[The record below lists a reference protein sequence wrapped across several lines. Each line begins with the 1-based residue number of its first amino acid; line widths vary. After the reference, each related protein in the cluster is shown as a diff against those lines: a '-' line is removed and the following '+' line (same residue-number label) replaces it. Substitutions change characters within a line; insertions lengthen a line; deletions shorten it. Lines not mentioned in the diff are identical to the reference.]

1 VPGRDQRATPS
12 DVNVIPASVPDISR
26 ALSEARARERVT
38 PTAAAHRAGITEPD
52 VDALESGDARRMDDR
67 VATLRQLRT
76 YANSLGLP
84 GDEFVL
90 ALVTSWPSEPI
101 EPSGRGDTGVVP
113 VVTMSSAPALRHT
126 SVGGQAPLGSDA
138 TGVTDATITGVVASV
153 ASLGLSETGQ
163 VMAVDTGE
171 VRIVGA
177 ATPVLLRALVIV
189 VALLVLL
196 GGAALIEHTH
206 VTGWYDSAQ
215 RSTTHAVDRVKS
227 ALGLSHGTTTTPTQH
242 HGTTTT
248 TVPLVDIVGRTATTT
263 TFNIHAKSFTV
274 KVVAFERP
282 CWVKIVNV
290 GQAKPVYE
298 QVLPAG
304 GVELVTVTKSTTVET
319 AASSGRVYVYEG
331 SKFISFYFPLH
342 TPFTLTFNAL
352 G

>member
-12 DVNVIPASVPDISR
+12 DVNAMPASVPDISR
-26 ALSEARARERVT
+26 ALSEARARERLT
-38 PTAAAHRAGITEPD
+38 PTVAAQRAGITEHD
-52 VDALESGDARRMDDR
+52 VAALESGAVNRMDDR
-67 VATLRQLRT
+67 VATLRHLRY

-84 GDEFVL
+84 GDEFVV
-90 ALVTSWPSEPI
+90 ALVTSWPTEPV
-101 EPSGRGDTGVVP
+101 ERGDTGVVP

-126 SVGGQAPLGSDA
+126 SVGGSPSLGSDA
-138 TGVTDATITGVVASV
+138 TGVTDASITGVVASV

-177 ATPVLLRALVIV
+177 APPALLRALVIV

-196 GGAALIEHTH
+196 GGAGLIEHNH
-206 VTGWYDSAQ
+206 VTGWYDSAH

-227 ALGLSHGTTTTPTQH
+227 ALGLSHGTTAPAHH

-248 TVPLVDIVGRTATTT
+248 TVPLVDIVGRTTNTT
-263 TFNIHAKSFTV
+263 TFNIHATSFTV
-274 KVVAFERP
+274 KVVAFQRP
-282 CWVKIVNV
+282 CWVKILNV

-298 QVLPAG
+298 QVLPANAN
-304 GVELVTVTKSTTVET
+304 ETVTVTKSTTVET

-331 SKFISFYFPLH
+331 TKFISFYFPLH

-352 G
+352 GPRS